1 MLHSRELQV
10 LRCLARE
17 RERERESSSLQ
28 ENQFENRSATDCFRE
43 VSSANRTVLDSLI
56 GGSYV
61 FRKFAQSDGYP
72 TCSHIVAK
80 AYGMVG
86 KTFGN
91 NPPAAIQPDCI
102 HDFVKDNPQ
111 IYEKIREL
119 KLIPKR
125 RNE

>member
-1 MLHSRELQV
+1 MILNE
-10 LRCLARE
+10 A
-17 RERERESSSLQ
+17 ES
-28 ENQFENRSATDCFRE
+28 FVDKPYGFFTI
-43 VSSANRTVLDSLI
+43 VTHVLDWFI

-91 NPPAAIQPDCI
+91 NSPAAIQPDCI
-102 HDFVKDNPQ
+102 HDFVKDNPL
-111 IYEKIREL
+111 IYEKIHEL

-125 RNE
+125 RND